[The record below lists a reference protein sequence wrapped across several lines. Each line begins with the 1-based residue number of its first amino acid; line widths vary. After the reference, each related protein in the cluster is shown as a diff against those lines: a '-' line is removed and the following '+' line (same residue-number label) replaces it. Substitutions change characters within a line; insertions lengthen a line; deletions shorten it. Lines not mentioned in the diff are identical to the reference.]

1 MYLSSV
7 IVIIGVFVTA
17 SSTSSLNLPHSKIS
31 EYKGKISCNS
41 KIVITSEKNNTNI
54 TKYKYDLWQL
64 STDDSGC
71 VNIQTN
77 IDKTE
82 IHNSDNTNIIVLD
95 CNGSLINSSSSND
108 CKYKYFIQ
116 VQHFYKLY
124 EYTLKVFCSNNDNT
138 QCDKIMR
145 RLQSSESDDSRVEIG
160 YSKQLIGIHSSSSD
174 SDSAYDKQYEF
185 EDTLYPTK
193 FATTTPTPVPPQHT
207 FCNGPR
213 HTGEYNGVP
222 IQIEVYVED
231 KSDITFD
238 ASTSLFTVAHI
249 EARHNSGL
257 IDQINGDVLTIYDQ
271 PGNRNYLFTF
281 TADQP
286 STTGIQYTFNIGCV
300 TYAPTIPSISVIS
313 PTKYPSKYP
322 TKYPTIPS
330 IPPTKYP
337 TKY

>member
-31 EYKGKISCNS
+31 EYKHD
-41 KIVITSEKNNTNI
+41 TN
-54 TKYKYDLWQL
+54 L
-64 STDDSGC
+64 
-71 VNIQTN
+71 
-77 IDKTE
+77 
-82 IHNSDNTNIIVLD
+82 
-95 CNGSLINSSSSND
+95 
-108 CKYKYFIQ
+108 
-116 VQHFYKLY
+116 
-124 EYTLKVFCSNNDNT
+124 
-138 QCDKIMR
+138 MR

-174 SDSAYDKQYEF
+174 SDSAYDKQY